1 MNEGSQCKGSGR
13 AVNEG
18 YLISQCK
25 GSGRAVNEIWS
36 SQPLLAVTQS
46 IDDLYCPL

>member
-18 YLISQCK
+18 SQCK
-25 GSGRAVNEIWS
+25 GSGRAVNEGRCG
-36 SQPLLAVTQS
+36 PCGLKTL
-46 IDDLYCPL
+46 

>member
-18 YLISQCK
+18 SQCK
-25 GSGRAVNEIWS
+25 GSGWAVNE
-36 SQPLLAVTQS
+36 VVNVRVVGGR
-46 IDDLYCPL
+46 